1 MVNLKKTVAG
11 TLALAMLAGCSSS
24 STAGSTG
31 GSSTSGSLD
40 TVTIATATDVISW
53 DNHVATDG
61 TSFIAQ
67 SMFMGG
73 LMELDENGL
82 PVEDLAESY
91 EVSDDQLTYTF
102 HLRDGLVWS
111 NGDPV
116 TANDFVYSWKRL
128 GNPDTA
134 SEYAFILETA
144 NIVNGGAYDPDSG
157 LDIEDLGVEA
167 KDDQTLVVTLDKP
180 TGFFLG
186 LLAFPSFFPLNE
198 EFVEGLGDQ
207 YGTSAENLLA
217 CGPYVLDS
225 WNAGESYTF
234 SLNED
239 YWNYDAMV
247 EEGTAPTVSFKVI
260 QDTQSALMSYEA
272 GDMQVV
278 TLSGEQVT
286 ANEST
291 DGYTARLQGYN
302 FYLSLNVG
310 HTDDPTLQNLNVR
323 KAMSFA
329 LDRETIASSLND
341 GSVAA
346 EGIIP
351 FELAYNPDGSGND
364 FRDDNGAVVSYDVE
378 EAKKYYEA
386 ACEELGV
393 DTIELEFLY
402 GTDEGDSVIKA
413 AEQIQSFLEEVGFS
427 VTLNAKPKKERL
439 NLMNEHDYQVALT
452 RWGPDYGDPQ
462 TYMDLYV
469 STNTSNNS
477 GGYANEE
484 YDALV
489 AEAESGTVTE
499 EERWQDFLDAEK
511 ILVEEDCGI
520 IPVFQAGGA
529 MLISPSISG
538 IEFHSAG
545 VDNYRHIIVS

>member
-1 MVNLKKTVAG
+1 MKNLKKTVASG
-11 TLALAMLAGCSSS
+11 LALAMLAGCSSN
-24 STAGSTG
+24 STTGSTG
-31 GSSTSGSLD
+31 GSSSSGSLD

-53 DNHVATDG
+53 DNDVATDG

-67 SMFMGG
+67 TMFLGG

-116 TANDFVYSWKRL
+116 TADDFVYSWKRIL
-128 GNPDTA
+128 DPDIA
-134 SEYAFILETA
+134 SDYNWIMETA
-144 NIVNGGAYDPDSG
+144 NIVNGGAYDTESG
-157 LDIEDLGVEA
+157 LSIDDLGVVAE
-167 KDDQTLVVTLDKP
+167 DDKTLVVTLAQP
-180 TGFFLG
+180 TGFFLS
-186 LLAFPSFFPLNE
+186 LTAFPCFFPLNE

-207 YGTSAENLLA
+207 YGTSAENLLS

-247 EEGTAPTVSFKVI
+247 EEGTAPTVTFKVI
-260 QDTQSALMSYEA
+260 QDSQSALMSYEA

-291 DGYTARLQGYN
+291 EGYTSRLEGYN
-302 FYLSLNVG
+302 YYISVNIGYSDGPATNV
-310 HTDDPTLQNLNVR
+310 NVR
-323 KAMSFA
+323 KALSYA

-346 EGIIP
+346 EGIVP
-351 FELAYNPDGSGND
+351 FKLASNPDGSGND

-378 EAKKYYEA
+378 EAKKYYET

-439 NLMNEHDYQVALT
+439 ELMNDHDYEIALT

-462 TYMDLYV
+462 TYMDLWY
-469 STNTSNNS
+469 SGRGDNN
-477 GGYANEE
+477 GGYQSDD

-511 ILVEEDCGI
+511 ILVEEDAAV
-520 IPVFQAGGA
+520 IPVYQSGGA
-529 MLISPSISG
+529 LLISPQISG
-538 IEFHSAG
+538 IRFAAAA
-545 VDNYRHIIVS
+545 VDNYRHIIIAE

>member
-1 MVNLKKTVAG
+1 MANFKKVVTG
-11 TLALAMLAGCSSS
+11 GLALAMLAGCSSGS
-24 STAGSTG
+24 KTSTTSGTSSTG
-31 GSSTSGSLD
+31 GKV
-40 TVTIATATDVISW
+40 TVATATDVISW
-53 DNHVATDG
+53 DNHIATDG

-73 LMELDENGL
+73 LMALDANGL

-102 HLRDGLVWS
+102 HIREDAKWA
-111 NGDPV
+111 NGDDL
-116 TANDFVYSWKRL
+116 TAEDFVYAWKRII
-128 GNPDTA
+128 NPDLA

-144 NIVNGGAYDPDSG
+144 NIVGAGAYDPSSG
-157 LDIEDLGVEA
+157 LSVDDLGVEA
-167 KDDQTLVVTLDKP
+167 TDDKTLVVTLDKP
-180 TGFFLG
+180 TGFFLS

-207 YGTSAENLLA
+207 YATSAENLLA
-217 CGPYVLDS
+217 CGPYVLDE

-239 YWNYDAMV
+239 YWNYD
-247 EEGTAPTVSFKVI
+247 ELSKDGTASTVTFKVI

-323 KAMSFA
+323 KAMSYA

-351 FELAYNPDGSGND
+351 FQLAYNPDGSGND
-364 FRDDNGAVVSYDVE
+364 FRDDNGPVVEYDAE
-378 EAKKYYEA
+378 QAKEYYDK
-386 ACEELGV
+386 ACEELGT

-469 STNTSNNS
+469 STNTANNS
-477 GGYANEE
+477 GGYSNKE
-484 YDALV
+484 YDAFV
-489 AEAESGTVTE
+489 ADAESGNVTD

-511 ILVEEDCGI
+511 ILVQEDVGI